1 MKKTLPYFISLLVLT
16 CNNDNAFDC
25 LQTNGNITVQDY
37 TIDSFNQIIV
47 NENIELVVI
56 DGEDYSLKIETGI
69 NLISDISFTLSQGIL
84 TLNDNNSCNLLRAY
98 APTRITVTTPT
109 LKKII
114 SNTQYVIS
122 SQGILSYPNLE
133 LVSDNFSEGLI
144 SVGDFN
150 LEVESQTLNIIS
162 NNLSQFFISGSTEN
176 LFIGF
181 YSGTTSFFGANL
193 IAQEVNVFHRS
204 SHNIIIHPVHSLS
217 GELLG
222 TGDLISMNTPDIID
236 ITELYIGSLVF
247 LD

>member
-1 MKKTLPYFISLLVLT
+1 MKKILPYFISFLVLT

-25 LQTNGNITVQDY
+25 LQTSGNNIVQDY

-56 DGEDYSLKIETGI
+56 HGDNYSLKIETGI
-69 NLISDISFTLSQGIL
+69 NLISDISFSLSQEIL
-84 TLNDNNSCNLLRAY
+84 TLNDGNNCNWARSY
-98 APTRITVTTPT
+98 APTRITVSTPT

-114 SNTQYVIS
+114 SNTQYDVS

-133 LVSDNFSEGLI
+133 LVSENFSEGLI

-150 LEVESQTLNIIS
+150 IEVVSQSLNIIS

-181 YSGTTSFFGANL
+181 YSGTTSFFGSNL
-193 IAQEVNVFHRS
+193 IAQDVNVFHRS
-204 SHNIIIHPVHSLS
+204 SHNIIIHPIHSLS

-222 TGDLISMNTPDIID
+222 IGDLISMNTPDIID
-236 ITELYIGSLVF
+236 ITEFYIGSLVF